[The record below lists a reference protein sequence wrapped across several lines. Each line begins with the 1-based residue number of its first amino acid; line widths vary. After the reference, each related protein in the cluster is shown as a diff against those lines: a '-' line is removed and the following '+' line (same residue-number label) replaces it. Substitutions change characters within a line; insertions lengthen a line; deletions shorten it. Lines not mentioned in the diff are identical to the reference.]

1 MSPTARTASASAT
14 PPAVTLAAKPLPRF
28 RPTLRTAHRLRLALV
43 GASGAG
49 KTVTALRI
57 ATALVAATPS
67 RPAGRL
73 AVLDTDHGKA
83 LRYAGSATPF
93 GFSFDGVRMT
103 SFHPLAF
110 VEAIRDAEREG
121 CAALVIDTLSHA
133 WIGEGGVLDLVDQLT
148 RKGAESRAAWAE
160 ARQAHRAMMEAL
172 LTAKLHVIVTI
183 RTKMEHAIEPVGPGG
198 AMAAVRRGTTPQ
210 QDDGI
215 AYDFDIAA
223 LVNENH
229 EMIVQNTICCA
240 LEGKV
245 FPKAGPEVAE
255 ILGAWLSPEELSEN
269 GVADRAAAVPGT
281 PRPRLEGTVNG
292 MTAQE
297 DRAMREIDPALKA
310 ASAEDEIEALRHEA
324 VLAMPLDPG
333 NREKRL
339 PSPAFHRWYQAAFGR
354 ARKRV
359 AGR

>member
-1 MSPTARTASASAT
+1 M
-14 PPAVTLAAKPLPRF
+14 
-28 RPTLRTAHRLRLALV
+28 ALV

-121 CAALVIDTLSHA
+121 YAALIIDSLSHA
-133 WIGEGGVLDLVDQLT
+133 WMGEGGVLDIVDQIT
-148 RKGAESRAAWAE
+148 KKTGDKGAAWSE
-160 ARQAHRAMMEAL
+160 ARQAHRTMMEAI

-183 RTKMEHAIEPVGPGG
+183 RTKMEHALEPTGAAG
-198 AMAAVRRGTTPQ
+198 AMATVRRGTTPV

-215 AYDFDIAA
+215 AYDFDVAA
-223 LVNENH
+223 MVNERH
-229 EMIVQNTICCA
+229 ELVVQNTICHA
-240 LEGKV
+240 LEGKT
-245 FPKAGPEVAE
+245 FPKAGAEVAE
-255 ILGAWLSPEELSEN
+255 VLSAWLSPEELTEN
-269 GVADRAAAVPGT
+269 GAPLGSAAGTPGT

-297 DRAMREIDPALKA
+297 DRAMREIDPALKNA
-310 ASAEDEIEALRHEA
+310 TAEDEIEALRMEA
-324 VLAMPLDPG
+324 VLAMPIDPG

-339 PSPAFHRWYQAAFGR
+339 PSPNYGRWYQAAFGR
-354 ARKRV
+354 ARRKV
-359 AGR
+359 TGRT